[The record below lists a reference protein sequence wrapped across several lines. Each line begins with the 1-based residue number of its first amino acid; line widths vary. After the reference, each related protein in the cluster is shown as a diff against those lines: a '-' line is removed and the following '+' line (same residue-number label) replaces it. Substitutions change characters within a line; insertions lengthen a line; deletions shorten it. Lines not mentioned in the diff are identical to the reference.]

1 MTWLAGLCTIESMN
15 SSHDAALDEG
25 SEESAT
31 ADSRAVA
38 LNRIREAENERLSEE
53 RSVRK
58 RLTWLG
64 VVIGAAVGLSIG
76 YMATLITIVDAGVGD
91 FGFKFYRP
99 NFVDGYLRV
108 ITAYLIGGGLV
119 GGTLSYLLFTTRS
132 EAASPIRW
140 VITGVFYAICTPLI
154 IGFLLP
160 LTLLIF
166 GDFIE
171 GLRPG
176 LWLSAFVETLLGSFL
191 DGYIFMVKILYAGW
205 LGAVMYLAL
214 CIGTYVFTQRVS
226 LPESLTRVVPA
237 SVVICTVAAIV
248 AILPLI
254 IFAFGPFSLTTA
266 FASFLTGE
274 NL

>member
-1 MTWLAGLCTIESMN
+1 MN
-15 SSHDAALDEG
+15 SSHHAALDNN
-25 SEESAT
+25 SEELQPT
-31 ADSRAVA
+31 ADSRAEA
-38 LNRIREAENERLSEE
+38 LNRLREAENERLDEE
-53 RSVRK
+53 RDVRK
-58 RLTWLG
+58 RLVWLG
-64 VVIGAAVGLSIG
+64 IVVGAAVGLSIG

-108 ITAYLIGGGLV
+108 ITAYLIGGGV
-119 GGTLSYLLFTTRS
+119 AGGGLSYLLFTTRS

-140 VITGVFYAICTPLI
+140 LITGVFYAICAPLI

-160 LTLLIF
+160 LTLLVF

-205 LGAVMYLAL
+205 LGAVMYLVL
-214 CIGTYVFTQRVS
+214 SIGTYVFTHHVS
-226 LPESLTRVVPA
+226 LPESLTRAVPA
-237 SVVICTVAAIV
+237 PVIIYTVAAII
-248 AILPLI
+248 AILPI
-254 IFAFGPFSLTTA
+254 IILAFGPFSLTIA